1 MLVRDGRKQSQPKQA
16 QPVGGARP
24 GPHSPQ
30 TQLEVYLLDSLH
42 QDLQDKGREQA
53 LLEWGTDC
61 PPFLMCAVTVNLCCG
76 IDMDARTT
84 LETGVALSALREGK
98 KGPSQDARPCLGWGH
113 SATASPFLG
122 IYSLFIGDRRRGIL
136 PGWDSP
142 FSPFSPPRLA
152 RAGPPHSTS
161 LAFPVPV

>member
-16 QPVGGARP
+16 QSVGGARP

-98 KGPSQDARPCLGWGH
+98 KGLSQDASPCLGWGH